1 MTTTFWSTLSAI
13 QKHLFISLN
22 CIGTGKHFADR
33 NFTQRPY
40 LRRRRNLT
48 RLVTSAI
55 SCFECC
61 DPCSG
66 LPTDSM
72 NYRKYI
78 MDAMRLEIL
87 LMSDK
92 IIIPIM
98 VEFCL
103 LNMLRSQR
111 ETSAPASVI
120 LFLSVAVEANW
131 SMVL

>member
-1 MTTTFWSTLSAI
+1 MTTTLWSTLSAI
-13 QKHLFISLN
+13 KKHLFISLN
-22 CIGTGKHFADR
+22 CVATGKHFADK

-40 LRRRRNLT
+40 RYSLHRRRRLT
-48 RLVTSAI
+48 RLVTSAKQ
-55 SCFECC
+55 CC

>member
-13 QKHLFISLN
+13 KKHLFISLN
-22 CIGTGKHFADR
+22 CVGTGKHFADR

-40 LRRRRNLT
+40 RYSLRRRRNLT
-48 RLVTSAI
+48 RLVTSAGQ
-55 SCFECC
+55 CC

-98 VEFCL
+98 VEFCF
-103 LNMLRSQR
+103 LNILRSQG
-111 ETSAPASVI
+111 EISAPASVI
-120 LFLSVAVEANW
+120 LFLSVAMEANW